1 MNDSRTGENN
11 RGMRRNINVGL
22 MLGWQD
28 IKKSYRRSVF
38 GQVWITIGMSVTIA
52 AIGLVFGTIFGS
64 PMEVFLPYLA
74 SGIISWALI
83 TGILN
88 DGANTFIAAEGMI
101 KQISINKLVYL
112 LRVVWRSIIISA
124 HNMVIFPVVLLIFAV
139 WPGRAILLWPIGV
152 ALAVF
157 SLSGAALILGILSIR
172 YRDVP
177 NIVNA
182 ALTVAFYSTPV
193 IWMRENVGDNPLVDA
208 MVNLNP
214 LYHLLSIMR
223 LPLIGQYPSAETWIW
238 ALISGLLF
246 WAIALTLF
254 RKYQNRIAYW
264 V

>member
-1 MNDSRTGENN
+1 MA
-11 RGMRRNINVGL
+11 
-22 MLGWQD
+22 
-28 IKKSYRRSVF
+28 
-38 GQVWITIGMSVTIA
+38 VTIA
-52 AIGLVFGTIFGS
+52 AIGLVFGTIFGT

-74 SGIISWALI
+74 SGIISWGLI

-112 LRVVWRSIIISA
+112 LRVVWRNIIISG
-124 HNMVIFPVVLLIFAV
+124 HNLVIFPVIMIIFTVWPGSPILIWPLGLAIAVITLSGAGLIFA
-139 WPGRAILLWPIGV
+139 
-152 ALAVF
+152 
-157 SLSGAALILGILSIR
+157 ILSIR

-177 NIVNA
+177 PIINA

-193 IWMRENVGDNPLVDA
+193 IWMRENVGNNPIVEA

-223 LPLIGQYPSAETWIW
+223 LPLIGQYPTAENWIW
-238 ALISGLLF
+238 ALTSGAIF
-246 WAIALTLF
+246 WTIALILF

>member
-1 MNDSRTGENN
+1 
-11 RGMRRNINVGL
+11 
-22 MLGWQD
+22 
-28 IKKSYRRSVF
+28 
-38 GQVWITIGMSVTIA
+38 
-52 AIGLVFGTIFGS
+52 
-64 PMEVFLPYLA
+64 MEKFLPYLA
-74 SGIISWALI
+74 SGVISWGLI
-83 TGILN
+83 TGIIN

-112 LRVVWRSIIISA
+112 LRVVWRNIIISA
-124 HNMVIFPVVLLIFAV
+124 HNLVIFPIVLFIFAV
-139 WPGRAILLWPIGV
+139 WPGRTVLLWPIGLAV
-152 ALAVF
+152 AVF

-193 IWMRENVGDNPLVDA
+193 IWMRENVGNNPIVDA
-208 MVNLNP
+208 MVNFNP

-223 LPLIGQYPSAETWIW
+223 LTLIGQYPSAENWLW
-238 ALISGLLF
+238 ALVSGLVF
-246 WAIALTLF
+246 WTIALILF

>member
-1 MNDSRTGENN
+1 MK
-11 RGMRRNINVGL
+11 RNITVGL

-38 GQVWITIGMSVTIA
+38 GQLWITIGMAVTIA

-64 PMEVFLPYLA
+64 PMETFLPYLA
-74 SGIISWALI
+74 SGVISWAII

-101 KQISINKLVYL
+101 KQISINKLVFL
-112 LRVVWRSIIISA
+112 LRVVWRTLIVSA
-124 HNMVIFPVVLLIFAV
+124 HNLVIFPIVLLIFTV
-139 WPGRAILLWPIGV
+139 WPGRTVLLWPIGLAV
-152 ALAVF
+152 AVF
-157 SLSGAALILGILSIR
+157 SLSGAALILAILSIR

-193 IWMRENVGDNPLVDA
+193 IWMRENVGNNPLVDA
-208 MVNLNP
+208 MVNFNP

-223 LPLIGQYPSAETWIW
+223 LPMIGQYPSADNWIW
-238 ALISGLLF
+238 ALASGAVF
-246 WAIALTLF
+246 WAIALILF
-254 RKYQNRIAYW
+254 QKYQNRIAYW

>member
-1 MNDSRTGENN
+1 
-11 RGMRRNINVGL
+11 MRRNINVGL

-38 GQVWITIGMSVTIA
+38 GQLWITIGMAVTIA
-52 AIGLVFGTIFGS
+52 AIGLVFGTIFGT
-64 PMEVFLPYLA
+64 PMEIFLPYLA
-74 SGIISWALI
+74 SGVISWAII

-101 KQISINKLVYL
+101 KQISMNKLVYL
-112 LRVVWRSIIISA
+112 LRVVWRNMIISA
-124 HNMVIFPVVLLIFAV
+124 HNLVIFPIVLLIFAV
-139 WPGRAILLWPIGV
+139 WPGRTVLLWPLGLAV
-152 ALAVF
+152 AVF

-182 ALTVAFYSTPV
+182 VLTVAFYSTPV
-193 IWMRENVGDNPLVDA
+193 IWMKENVGNNPIVDA
-208 MVNLNP
+208 MVNFNP

-223 LPLIGQYPSAETWIW
+223 LPMIGRYPTFENWTW
-238 ALISGLLF
+238 ALASGVVF
-246 WAIALTLF
+246 WTIALILF
-254 RKYQNRIAYW
+254 QKYQNRIAYW

>member
-1 MNDSRTGENN
+1 
-11 RGMRRNINVGL
+11 
-22 MLGWQD
+22 
-28 IKKSYRRSVF
+28 
-38 GQVWITIGMSVTIA
+38 
-52 AIGLVFGTIFGS
+52 
-64 PMEVFLPYLA
+64 MEIFLPYLA
-74 SGIISWALI
+74 SGVISWAII
-83 TGILN
+83 TVILN

-112 LRVVWRSIIISA
+112 LRVVWRTLIISA
-124 HNMVIFPVVLLIFAV
+124 HNLLIFPIVLLILAV
-139 WPGRAILLWPIGV
+139 RPGRTVLLWPVGLAV
-152 ALAVF
+152 AVF
-157 SLSGAALILGILSIR
+157 SLSGAALILAILSIR

-208 MVNLNP
+208 MVNFNP

-223 LPLIGQYPSAETWIW
+223 LPMIGQYPTTDNWIW
-238 ALISGLLF
+238 AIASGAVF
-246 WAIALTLF
+246 WTIALILF